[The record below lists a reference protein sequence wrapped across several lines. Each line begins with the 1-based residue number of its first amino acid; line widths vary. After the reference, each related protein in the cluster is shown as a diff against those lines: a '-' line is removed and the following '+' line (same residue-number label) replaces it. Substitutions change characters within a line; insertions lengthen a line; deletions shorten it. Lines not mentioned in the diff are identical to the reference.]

1 MTLLPFDYAIRNL
14 GRSPRRLALVAG
26 GSMLVALL
34 AILAIGFSRGLAS
47 ALASS
52 GLESNALVLGSGSE
66 ESAERSEIPPTVRD
80 VLVGEIDGLPMVA
93 GEPAAS
99 SEIHA
104 ALPTRGPATGTLAPP
119 MPVRGFENAAFLVH
133 PQVALAEGR
142 WPARGRDEV
151 SLGLEAKSR
160 LGACIG
166 DTVEIAGHAFE
177 VCGFHAAR
185 GTAMHGEVWMRI
197 DRLAQLTQRTTHSCV
212 VVALGDA
219 EFDDIDAFT
228 ASRLDLE
235 TVAMRESEYYARIAE
250 FFKPIRILV
259 AITAFLIALGGAL
272 GGIHAMYAAF
282 STRVRE
288 AATLQALGFSR
299 AAIALSLV
307 LESTVACL
315 AGALAACAV
324 GLVALDGLAV
334 HFSMGS
340 FAVSVDSAAIA
351 GALAAGLLLGLFG
364 AIPAILRCLTLS
376 IPTALRS

>member
-1 MTLLPFDYAIRNL
+1 
-14 GRSPRRLALVAG
+14 
-26 GSMLVALL
+26 
-34 AILAIGFSRGLAS
+34 
-47 ALASS
+47 
-52 GLESNALVLGSGSE
+52 
-66 ESAERSEIPPTVRD
+66 
-80 VLVGEIDGLPMVA
+80 
-93 GEPAAS
+93 
-99 SEIHA
+99 
-104 ALPTRGPATGTLAPP
+104 
-119 MPVRGFENAAFLVH
+119 
-133 PQVALAEGR
+133 
-142 WPARGRDEV
+142 
-151 SLGLEAKSR
+151 
-160 LGACIG
+160 
-166 DTVEIAGHAFE
+166 
-177 VCGFHAAR
+177 
-185 GTAMHGEVWMRI
+185 
-197 DRLAQLTQRTTHSCV
+197 V